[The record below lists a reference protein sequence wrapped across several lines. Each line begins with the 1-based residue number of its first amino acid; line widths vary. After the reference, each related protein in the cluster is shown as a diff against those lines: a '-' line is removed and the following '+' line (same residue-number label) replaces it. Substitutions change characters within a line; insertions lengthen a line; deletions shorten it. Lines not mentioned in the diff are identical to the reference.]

1 MLSHPAGPGTLG
13 LSVAIDGTAVME
25 RGYGPGISENTVYPI
40 GSLSKQFTAAAILLL
55 IERQAVVAYS
65 GAPASLDTPIQ
76 HLFEG
81 VDHWSLPGF
90 PNTLRRLLNMTS
102 RITSYTEVNIG
113 LDPRMSIGAAAL
125 LARVKQLPL
134 RPYGGYHYSNTNY
147 FMLAHVIEGLA
158 RGPQNTLGNY
168 RTFIQQQI
176 FQRAGMTRSGFLAT
190 GLPAGSAPPL
200 FRIPPT
206 LNQVDWPKGAGEMYS
221 TAADVRRWNT
231 ALMNGQ
237 LIANASLS
245 TMLQPA
251 APMGDGGAYGMG
263 WVVRQFPDAIEYTH
277 MGAIA
282 GYSSFNLFARRI
294 STGRKVSVTML
305 ASGDGVP
312 LEHVARQIAAA
323 L

>member
-1 MLSHPAGPGTLG
+1 
-13 LSVAIDGTAVME
+13 
-25 RGYGPGISENTVYPI
+25 
-40 GSLSKQFTAAAILLL
+40 
-55 IERQAVVAYS
+55 
-65 GAPASLDTPIQ
+65 
-76 HLFEG
+76 
-81 VDHWSLPGF
+81 
-90 PNTLRRLLNMTS
+90 
-102 RITSYTEVNIG
+102 
-113 LDPRMSIGAAAL
+113 
-125 LARVKQLPL
+125 
-134 RPYGGYHYSNTNY
+134 
-147 FMLAHVIEGLA
+147 MLAHVIEGLA